1 MSSLFLNKTLLP
13 SVRSVE
19 ISRVII
25 ILLLFR
31 VGVVLFVIVWSLFVH
46 FYVVN
51 VLYVPYCTC
60 DSFCSR
66 VKVFSGLI
74 IRKCL
79 VSLCN
84 KCCNY
89 CRVFSMCYFKNFT
102 RYTCSYL
109 IITLQVLWSD
119 EKSYWSTW
127 FVRWK
132 YENYGN
138 DENWFETEQTVT
150 DKKPHFWS
158 TQHQR
163 VAYV

>member
-19 ISRVII
+19 IIRVII
-25 ILLLFR
+25 ISLLFR

-51 VLYVPYCTC
+51 VLYVPYCT
-60 DSFCSR
+60 FSR

-84 KCCNY
+84 KCCDY
-89 CRVFSMCYFKNFT
+89 CRVLSMCYFKNFT

-158 TQHQR
+158 T
-163 VAYV
+163 